1 MSKMT
6 PPAPPSSE
14 HDLAAAARDFREGG
28 WIVSILGGAGTIA
41 RLLVEDEGHPVR
53 FWVFRIV
60 AGAITGCIC
69 YFCLWGTPLSG
80 IQKSVILSTAGAFS
94 PELIARLKKKF
105 SKGNLPNGEE
115 APTKSRKKRNTRK

>member
-1 MSKMT
+1 MNPM
-6 PPAPPSSE
+6 PPTSPSDP
-14 HDLAAAARDFREGG
+14 DLAAAARDFKEGG

-41 RLLVEDEGHPVR
+41 RLLVEDEGHPIR
-53 FWVFRIV
+53 FWIFRII

-105 SKGNLPNGEE
+105 SKGDLSNGEE
-115 APTKSRKKRNTRK
+115 STKNRKKRHSRK